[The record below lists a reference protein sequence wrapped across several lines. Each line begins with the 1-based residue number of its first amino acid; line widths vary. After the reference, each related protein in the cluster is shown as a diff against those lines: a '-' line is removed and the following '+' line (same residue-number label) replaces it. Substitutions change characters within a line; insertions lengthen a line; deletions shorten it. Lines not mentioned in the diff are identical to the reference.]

1 MREKNNNQNN
11 QINEVRQREGERE
24 KTLET
29 SVESWC
35 HPLDFSM
42 VTDANNDLLACENQT
57 YTWDSLLQ
65 STPLLGGC
73 RVEQRE

>member
-1 MREKNNNQNN
+1 MRQD
-11 QINEVRQREGERE
+11 RECERE

-57 YTWDSLLQ
+57 YTWDSLPP
-65 STPLLGGC
+65 TIPLLGSC